1 MKLTVEIIP
10 YISLIWIGIGF
21 FLILI
26 GVFALA
32 HQETKED
39 HYTGFEETNPSE
51 LFAFFLEE
59 EEKKND
65 LLRKNLLA
73 DKQEKEVEPIEVKP
87 SQSTSHQLYDQIIA
101 EHEKGAEVDEIA
113 KKLNIGKGE
122 VKLMLSLYTMR

>member
-21 FLILI
+21 FIILV

-32 HQETKED
+32 HQEAKED
-39 HYTGFEETNPSE
+39 HYTSFEETSPNE

-65 LLRKNLLA
+65 SLRKSLLA
-73 DKQEKEVEPIEVKP
+73 DKQVKEADPIEVKACKP
-87 SQSTSHQLYDQIIA
+87 STHQLYDQIIS
-101 EHEKGAEVDEIA
+101 EHEKGAGIDEIA